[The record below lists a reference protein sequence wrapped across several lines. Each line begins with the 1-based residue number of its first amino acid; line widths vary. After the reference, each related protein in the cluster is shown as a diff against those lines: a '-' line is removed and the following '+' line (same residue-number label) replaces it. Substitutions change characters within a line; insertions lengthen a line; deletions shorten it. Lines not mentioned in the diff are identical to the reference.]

1 MLKYNVIYL
10 PYIGSD
16 VSDAGLWL
24 IVFDAERHAQT
35 FILIESVDLKIH

>member
-1 MLKYNVIYL
+1 MLKYDISYL

-24 IVFDAERHAQT
+24 IAFDAKIRAQS
-35 FILIESVDLKIH
+35 FSLIERIDIKIC